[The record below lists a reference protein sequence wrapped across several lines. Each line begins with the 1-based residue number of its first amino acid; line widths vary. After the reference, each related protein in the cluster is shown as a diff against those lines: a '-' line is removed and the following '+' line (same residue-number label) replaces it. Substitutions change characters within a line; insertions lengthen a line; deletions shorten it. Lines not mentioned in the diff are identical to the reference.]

1 MSRKTIKKKEKI
13 FVNEDVTGFKK
24 DKKTGLYRLITQKVT
39 RETNSGDIKT
49 ETSVESE
56 DLYELSTKENFD
68 HSIEYQDI
76 DGTYSRLYFRK
87 LLN

>member
-1 MSRKTIKKKEKI
+1 MSRKTIKKKEKN

-76 DGTYSRLYFRK
+76 DGTYLRLYFRK
-87 LLN
+87 PVN

>member
-56 DLYELSTKENFD
+56 DIYELSTKENFD